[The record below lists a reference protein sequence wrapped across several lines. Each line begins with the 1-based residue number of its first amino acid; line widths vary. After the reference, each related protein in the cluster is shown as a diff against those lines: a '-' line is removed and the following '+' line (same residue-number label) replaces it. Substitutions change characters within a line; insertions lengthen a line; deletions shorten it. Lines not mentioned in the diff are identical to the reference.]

1 MRRRVLWWLLPAW
14 LVACAAPPRP
24 TFLAPTAVADPSLTL
39 EAEDLVPL
47 RTELS
52 TWMVVEGSDAGTAF
66 IIGRD
71 REPDGWWRV
80 REGDDRVLLVGERE
94 GGGRAMRSADAL
106 PDASRSTFEP
116 PLGMCPALLR
126 FGERFETSAG
136 MRVTRLESG
145 RERDHGQAS
154 RSTEIVG
161 RSTLTTPL
169 GEVPAVEVRMDFDS
183 RMRFARAQVRA
194 RRWVVPGVGP
204 VAEEVSEEIT
214 VLGILP
220 RTSRRTIVRLPA
232 DPVHPAP
239 ASAEADRTTH
249 P

>member
-1 MRRRVLWWLLPAW
+1 MMRELVVCLLPAW
-14 LVACAAPPRP
+14 LVACTAPARAP
-24 TFLAPTAVADPSLTL
+24 FLAPTAVADPALTL

-47 RTELS
+47 RAERS
-52 TWMVVEGSDAGTAF
+52 TWMVVEGPDAGTTF
-66 IIGRD
+66 TIGRD
-71 REPDGWWRV
+71 RGTDGWWRV
-80 REGDDRVLLVGERE
+80 HEGEERVLVVGEHG

-106 PDASRSTFEP
+106 PDASRSAFEP

-126 FGERFETSAG
+126 CGDRFESSAE

-145 RERDHGQAS
+145 RERDHGRAT
-154 RSTEIVG
+154 RRTEIVG

-204 VAEEVSEEIT
+204 VAEEVEEEIT

-220 RTSRRTIVRLPA
+220 RISRRTIVRLPA

-239 ASAEADRTTH
+239 GSAEADRTAT